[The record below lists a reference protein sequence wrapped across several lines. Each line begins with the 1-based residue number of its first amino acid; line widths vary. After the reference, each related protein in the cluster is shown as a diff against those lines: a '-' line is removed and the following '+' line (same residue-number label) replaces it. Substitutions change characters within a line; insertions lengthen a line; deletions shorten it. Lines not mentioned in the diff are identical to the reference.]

1 MKAFKIQNEN
11 YKVLI
16 ISIIVF
22 LIVILSSKFLYIFD
36 KNIQKFYMDLKSTN
50 YSKVSDDILVVE
62 IDEKTLEKLWIFPF
76 DRSHYANVIKNLT
89 QENISVIWF
98 DLFFSEKSND
108 ESDRIFSDS
117 IKDSWKV
124 IFGLP
129 ITSYWFPQKS
139 YSLFDDYLLS
149 SWYVRPN
156 LDKATQSAFSFTP
169 FSRFEDW
176 NIHEHFSILLLKAY
190 YSNIYE
196 KDYLS
201 GKWTYESLNY
211 SLTDNIKIPFSEK
224 WSKDILINYLPFTN
238 SDLDKKDDLI
248 VKTNNSFNKLSF
260 LDLYYED
267 SFDKLKE
274 KYDFENKIV
283 IIWTTAKWL
292 NDTFST
298 PVWIIY
304 WVYLH
309 ANIINTILTK
319 SYLTYFDKYLEL
331 ILIFLL
337 IIISTYFN
345 FNKRWYVLLISN
357 ILIAFI
363 FLFAFPFYIILET
376 NLIINFPLE
385 LFSAL
390 VLSLIFSNIVK
401 YLTELKNRQRL
412 NRALS
417 EYVSEDIASE
427 ILSWMWKV
435 NLDWE
440 EKRVAVFFSDIE
452 WFTNI
457 SEKLSPQNL
466 LLFLRE
472 YLRLMSDIILDERWF
487 INKYEWDWIMAM
499 WWAFWKVVDNKSY
512 YACKTALEQQKLL
525 SQINKKFFPIINF
538 KINVRIWIHLWDVVV
553 WNIWSKWRKMEF
565 TALWDTVNLA
575 SRLEWVNKYFYTKI
589 MVSEEVYE
597 ENKDFFIF
605 RCLWKIKVKWKDN
618 PTFVY
623 ELLDYKDSE
632 KNYDFVGDFEL
643 ALDCYFKKDFDESLK
658 IFERLYNSWDKVSLV
673 YINECKSLKD
683 SLLWDNWDW
692 VISLLQK

>member
-1 MKAFKIQNEN
+1 MKAFRIQNEN

-36 KNIQKFYMDLKSTN
+36 KNIQKFYMDLKSIN

-62 IDEKTLEKLWIFPF
+62 IDEETLEELWSFPF
-76 DRSHYANVIKNLT
+76 DRSYYANVINNLT
-89 QENISVIWF
+89 KENVSVIWF
-98 DLFFSEKSND
+98 DLFFSEKSNND
-108 ESDRIFSDS
+108 SDKIFSDS

-124 IFGLP
+124 ILGLP
-129 ITSYWFPQKS
+129 ITSNWFPQKS

-156 LDKATQSAFSFTP
+156 LDKVTQTAFSFTP
-169 FSRFEDW
+169 FSKFEDW
-176 NIHEHFSILLLKAY
+176 NIYEHFSILLLKAY
-190 YSNIYE
+190 YSSIYE

-201 GKWTYESLNY
+201 DKWIYEELNY
-211 SLTDNIKIPFSEK
+211 SLTDNVKIPFSEK
-224 WSKDILINYLPFTN
+224 WSKDILISYLPFTN

-248 VKTNNSFNKLSF
+248 VKTNSKFNKLSF
-260 LDLYYED
+260 LDLYDDYRFE
-267 SFDKLKE
+267 KLKQ

-292 NDTFST
+292 SDTFST

-309 ANIINTILTK
+309 ANILNTILTK
-319 SYLTYFDKYLEL
+319 SYLIYFDKYLEL
-331 ILIFLL
+331 LLIFLL
-337 IIISTYFN
+337 VIISTYFN
-345 FNKRWYVLLISN
+345 FNKKWYVLLISN
-357 ILIAFI
+357 LLIAFI
-363 FLFAFPFYIILET
+363 FLFAFPFYIISET

-390 VLSLIFSNIVK
+390 VLSLIFSNIIK

-440 EKRVAVFFSDIE
+440 EKKVAVFFSDIE

-512 YACKTALEQQKLL
+512 YACKAALEQQKLL
-525 SQINKKFFPIINF
+525 TQINKKFYSIINF
-538 KINVRIWIHLWDVVV
+538 KINIRIWIHLWDVVV

-597 ENKDFFIF
+597 ENKTFFIF
-605 RCLWKIKVKWKDN
+605 RCLWKIKVKWKDKA
-618 PTFVY
+618 TFVY

-632 KNYDFVGDFEL
+632 KNYEFVKDFEL
-643 ALDCYFKKDFDESLK
+643 ALNHYFKKDFNKALK
-658 IFERLYNSWDKVSLV
+658 IFERLYKSWDKVSLV
-673 YINECKSLKD
+673 YINECKKLKD
-683 SLLWDNWDW
+683 TLVWDNWDW